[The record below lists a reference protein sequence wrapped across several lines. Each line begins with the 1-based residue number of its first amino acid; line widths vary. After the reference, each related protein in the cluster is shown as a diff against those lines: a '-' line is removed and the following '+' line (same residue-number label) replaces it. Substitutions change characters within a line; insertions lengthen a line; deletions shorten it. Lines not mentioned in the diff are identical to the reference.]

1 MQLRGELDCDP
12 MLAFDADEARKI
24 AAMMTMAPN
33 SNEVDPA
40 LEKSA
45 MEELGSIVICSFI
58 SAVADFADI
67 QLIPTPP
74 QLVTDAF
81 DAIIDGFLAKQA
93 LVSDIALVFDTTF
106 RRTHSKA
113 EGTIIL
119 FPSLELRAR
128 VLTTKFPVG
137 VSSVLMVDEQFMLES
152 NSDSKF
158 IRHLAILNTS
168 SLRKR

>member
-58 SAVADFADI
+58 SA
-67 QLIPTPP
+67 
-74 QLVTDAF
+74 
-81 DAIIDGFLAKQA
+81 
-93 LVSDIALVFDTTF
+93 
-106 RRTHSKA
+106 
-113 EGTIIL
+113 
-119 FPSLELRAR
+119 
-128 VLTTKFPVG
+128 
-137 VSSVLMVDEQFMLES
+137 
-152 NSDSKF
+152 
-158 IRHLAILNTS
+158 
-168 SLRKR
+168 